1 MNCVNYRKL
10 RDNEID
16 LIINNRISFLH
27 ELQGKPTPE
36 KESALRK
43 TLAEYFT
50 KALHD
55 NSFLGVVAEADNQV
69 IGSGGMVIQEI
80 PGHFKIPTGKL
91 GYILNIYTL
100 PGYRN
105 QGIASDI
112 VDLLVDEARRIKLDK
127 VYLHAS
133 AAGIEIYRKKGFVE
147 PDMPELELKLE
158 VY

>member
-1 MNCVNYRKL
+1 MPAINYRKL
-10 RDNEID
+10 RENEID
-16 LIINNRISFLH
+16 LIINNRISFLY

-50 KALHD
+50 KALND
-55 NSFLGVVAEADNQV
+55 NSFIGIIAEKGDQV
-69 IGSGGMVIQEI
+69 IGSGGLVIQEI

-91 GYILNIYTL
+91 GYILNIFTIAE
-100 PGYRN
+100 YRN
-105 QGIASDI
+105 RGVASGI
-112 VDLLVDEARRIKLDK
+112 VDLLVDEAKILRLDK

-147 PDMPELELKLE
+147 PDMPELELKL
-158 VY
+158 

>member
-1 MNCVNYRKL
+1 MSAINYRKL
-10 RDNEID
+10 SKEDIS
-16 LIINNRISFLH
+16 LITDNRIAFLY

-43 TLAEYFT
+43 TLAGYFT

-55 NSFLGVVAEADNQV
+55 DSFIGIVAEAGKQV

-80 PGHFKIPTGKL
+80 PGHFKVPNGKL

-100 PGYRN
+100 PEYRN

-112 VDLLVDEARRIKLDK
+112 VDLLVDEARRIQLDK

-147 PDMPELELKLE
+147 PDMPELELKL
-158 VY
+158 

>member
-1 MNCVNYRKL
+1 MSAINYRKL
-10 RDNEID
+10 RKEEIN
-16 LIINNRISFLH
+16 LITDNRIAFLY

-50 KALHD
+50 KALQD
-55 NSFLGVVAEADNQV
+55 NSFIGIVAEADNQL

-80 PGHFKIPTGKL
+80 PGHFKVPTGRL

-100 PGYRN
+100 PEYRN

-147 PDMPELELKLE
+147 PDMPELELKL
-158 VY
+158 